1 MKKLALAVSIAT
13 LACAGA
19 ALAAPPNA
27 GGPDR
32 DRTTTRAEA
41 LERANRMFDR
51 ADINKDGK
59 LDAGDR
65 EARRTAAFDRI
76 DGNMDGMISRA
87 EFTAMRPGMG
97 GRGAGQGEMRGQDGE
112 HQGMRSHGGRGQG
125 MRGHTMRGGMGGG
138 MMMMRMADSDRD
150 SAVTRAE
157 FAAAAASRFDRTDSN
172 RDGQLTPAERQ
183 AARAA
188 MRERMQEAMQR
199 RGQGA
204 GMQAPAN

>member
-13 LACAGA
+13 LTCAGV
-19 ALAAPPNA
+19 ALAETANA
-27 GGPDR
+27 AGPGR
-32 DRTTTRAEA
+32 DRTTTRVEA

-59 LDAGDR
+59 LDPGDR
-65 EARRTAAFDRI
+65 EARRAAAFDRI
-76 DGNMDGMISRA
+76 DGNKDGMISRA
-87 EFTAMRPGMG
+87 EFTATRPGMG
-97 GRGAGQGEMRGQDGE
+97 GRGGGQGEMRG
-112 HQGMRSHGGRGQG
+112 HG
-125 MRGHTMRGGMGGG
+125 MRGGMGGG
-138 MMMMRMADSDRD
+138 MMMRMADSDRD
-150 SAVTRAE
+150 GAVTRAE
-157 FAAAAASRFDRTDSN
+157 SAAAAASRFDQADSN

-183 AARAA
+183 ATRAA

>member
-13 LACAGA
+13 LACAGV
-19 ALAAPPNA
+19 ALAATPNTEGA
-27 GGPDR
+27 GR

-51 ADINKDGK
+51 ADINKDG
-59 LDAGDR
+59 
-65 EARRTAAFDRI
+65 
-76 DGNMDGMISRA
+76 MISRA

-97 GRGAGQGEMRGQDGE
+97 GRGAGQGEMHGQGGE
-112 HQGMRSHGGRGQG
+112 HQGMRNHGGHGQG
-125 MRGHTMRGGMGGG
+125 MRGHAMRGGMGGG
-138 MMMMRMADSDRD
+138 MMMMRMADADRD
-150 SAVTRAE
+150 GAVTRAE
-157 FAAAAASRFDRTDSN
+157 FTTAAATRFDRTDTN